1 MSELTLTDLSNEV
14 NHYYEQ
20 IKQIN
25 SREINSRQKIILFH
39 KFYFFYS
46 KIIIALRQEMRK
58 PPIERNKLIQI
69 TNIQNRLTL
78 RKIEIDKI
86 LLGLSDRD
94 IIIPHIKQKD
104 KNSQIPKA
112 KNLANKIQIELE
124 NLSSYYKKKLSKNS
138 INGLSK
144 QLEDSFNLIHDSQN
158 PTEEYF
164 IFFYEAYN
172 ELMQELNKIHIKK
185 SKNDVDKIKKGLIA
199 KKIIID
205 NIFNSLIRNNP
216 TIQISNQ
223 IRTANRITPT
233 NLVLSNE
240 NKIVLPS
247 SPIIIESFEHKV
259 PNLKPN
265 NILKLQEQSKNGEKK
280 SSKNIKQ
287 LKELRLSELELK
299 KKISELNKT
308 EESEL
313 KKLKAELSKKYNNE
327 LNRFAE
333 ELEQLNSG
341 AGIRMFNNGAGVRM
355 NNQKK

>member
-46 KIIIALRQEMRK
+46 KFIIALRQEMRK
-58 PPIERNKLIQI
+58 PDIERNKLIQI
-69 TNIQNRLTL
+69 TNIQKRLTL

-104 KNSQIPKA
+104 KNTQIPKA
-112 KNLANKIQIELE
+112 KNAANKIQIELE
-124 NLSSYYKKKLSKNS
+124 NLTSHYKKKLSKNS

-144 QLEDSFNLIHDSQN
+144 KLEVSFNLIHDSQN
-158 PTEEYF
+158 PIEEYF
-164 IFFYEAYN
+164 KVFYENYN

-205 NIFNSLIRNNP
+205 NIFNSLIHNNP
-216 TIQISNQ
+216 TIQISNKK
-223 IRTANRITPT
+223 RNANRITPT

-240 NKIVLPS
+240 NKIVLR
-247 SPIIIESFEHKV
+247 
-259 PNLKPN
+259 
-265 NILKLQEQSKNGEKK
+265 EQSLIGQER
-280 SSKNIKQ
+280 
-287 LKELRLSELELK
+287 LKELELK
-299 KKISELNKT
+299 RKIAELNKT
-308 EESEL
+308 EEAEL
-313 KKLKAELSKKYNNE
+313 KKLKAELNKKYINE

-341 AGIRMFNNGAGVRM
+341 AGVRM
-355 NNQKK
+355 NNQKKI

>member
-1 MSELTLTDLSNEV
+1 MSELTLTELSNKV
-14 NHYYEQ
+14 NHYYDQ

-46 KIIIALRQEMRK
+46 EFIIALVKEMRN
-58 PPIERNKLIQI
+58 PDIGINKLIKI

-86 LLGLSDRD
+86 LLALRDRD
-94 IIIPHIKQKD
+94 IIISHIKQIG
-104 KNSQIPKA
+104 KNEQIPKA
-112 KNLANKIQIELE
+112 KNAANKIQIELE
-124 NLSSYYKKKLSKNS
+124 NLTSHYKKKLSKNS

-158 PTEEYF
+158 PTEKYF
-164 IFFYEAYN
+164 TVFYENYN
-172 ELMQELNKIHIKK
+172 ELMNELDKIHIKK

-223 IRTANRITPT
+223 KITANRITPT

-247 SPIIIESFEHKV
+247 SPIIKSLEYQV
-259 PNLKPN
+259 QN
-265 NILKLQEQSKNGEKK
+265 NIVDKRLK
-280 SSKNIKQ
+280 
-287 LKELRLSELELK
+287 ELELK
-299 KKISELNKT
+299 KKIFELNKT
-308 EESEL
+308 EEAEL
-313 KKLKAELSKKYNNE
+313 KKLKAKLSKEYNNE

-341 AGIRMFNNGAGVRM
+341 AGIRMFNNGVGVRM

>member
-1 MSELTLTDLSNEV
+1 MSELTLTELSNKV
-14 NHYYEQ
+14 NHYYDQ

-25 SREINSRQKIILFH
+25 SREINSREINSHQKIILFH

-69 TNIQNRLTL
+69 KYIENRLTL

-94 IIIPHIKQKD
+94 IIIPHIKQIG
-104 KNSQIPKA
+104 KNEQIPKA
-112 KNLANKIQIELE
+112 KNAANKIQIELE
-124 NLSSYYKKKLSKNS
+124 NLTSHYKKKLSKNS

-144 QLEDSFNLIHDSQN
+144 QLEDYFNLIHDSQN

-164 IFFYEAYN
+164 IYFYEAYN

-223 IRTANRITPT
+223 KRTANTITPT

-247 SPIIIESFEHKV
+247 SPIIKSLEYQV
-259 PNLKPN
+259 QN
-265 NILKLQEQSKNGEKK
+265 NIVDKRLK
-280 SSKNIKQ
+280 
-287 LKELRLSELELK
+287 ELELK
-299 KKISELNKT
+299 KKIFELNKT
-308 EESEL
+308 EEAEL
-313 KKLKAELSKKYNNE
+313 KKLKAELKKNYNNE
-327 LNRFAE
+327 LNKLAKTFQNINTA
-333 ELEQLNSG
+333 
-341 AGIRMFNNGAGVRM
+341 AGVFSR
-355 NNQKK
+355 KL

>member
-1 MSELTLTDLSNEV
+1 MSELTLTELSNKV
-14 NHYYEQ
+14 NHYYDQ

-69 TNIQNRLTL
+69 KYIENRLTL

-94 IIIPHIKQKD
+94 IIIPHIKQIG
-104 KNSQIPKA
+104 KNEQIPKA
-112 KNLANKIQIELE
+112 KNAANKIQIELE
-124 NLSSYYKKKLSKNS
+124 NLTSHYKKKLSKNS

-144 QLEDSFNLIHDSQN
+144 QLEDYFNLIHDSQN

-164 IFFYEAYN
+164 IYFYEAYN

-223 IRTANRITPT
+223 KRTANRITPT

-247 SPIIIESFEHKV
+247 SPIIKSLENQV
-259 PNLKPN
+259 QNNTVDNRLK
-265 NILKLQEQSKNGEKK
+265 K
-280 SSKNIKQ
+280 
-287 LKELRLSELELK
+287 LELK
-299 KKISELNKT
+299 KKIFELNKT
-308 EESEL
+308 EEAEL
-313 KKLKAELSKKYNNE
+313 KKLKAELNKKNNNE
-327 LNRFAE
+327 LNKLAKTFQNINTA
-333 ELEQLNSG
+333 
-341 AGIRMFNNGAGVRM
+341 AGVFSR
-355 NNQKK
+355 KL

>member
-1 MSELTLTDLSNEV
+1 MSELTLTELSNKV
-14 NHYYEQ
+14 NHYYDQ

-69 TNIQNRLTL
+69 KYIENRLTL

-94 IIIPHIKQKD
+94 IIIPHIKQIG
-104 KNSQIPKA
+104 KNEQIPKA
-112 KNLANKIQIELE
+112 KNAANKIQIELE
-124 NLSSYYKKKLSKNS
+124 NLNSHYKKKLSKNS

-144 QLEDSFNLIHDSQN
+144 QLEDYFNLIHDSQN

-164 IFFYEAYN
+164 IYFYEAYN

-205 NIFNSLIRNNP
+205 NRFNSLIRNNP
-216 TIQISNQ
+216 TIQISNKK
-223 IRTANRITPT
+223 ITANRITPT

-247 SPIIIESFEHKV
+247 SPIIKSLEYQVQNNTVDKR
-259 PNLKPN
+259 LK
-265 NILKLQEQSKNGEKK
+265 
-280 SSKNIKQ
+280 
-287 LKELRLSELELK
+287 ELELK
-299 KKISELNKT
+299 KKIFELNKT
-308 EESEL
+308 EEAEL
-313 KKLKAELSKKYNNE
+313 KKLKAELNKKNNNE
-327 LNRFAE
+327 LNKLAKTFQNINTA
-333 ELEQLNSG
+333 
-341 AGIRMFNNGAGVRM
+341 AGVFSR
-355 NNQKK
+355 KL